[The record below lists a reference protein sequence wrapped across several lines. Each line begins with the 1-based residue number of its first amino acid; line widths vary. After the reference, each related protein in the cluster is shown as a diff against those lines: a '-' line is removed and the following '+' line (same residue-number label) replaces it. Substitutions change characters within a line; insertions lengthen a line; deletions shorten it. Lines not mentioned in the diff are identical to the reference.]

1 MVAEHGDAMAVGG
14 EAEAALPELGRWRKR
29 EHNLKEGEAE
39 LRARDCRP
47 RWRSRGE
54 LRRRVRGAAKGRAW
68 GRSALA
74 GREGS
79 AGGSER
85 AHRLQQ
91 V

>member
-1 MVAEHGDAMAVGG
+1 MAAEHGGAMAVGG

-29 EHNLKEGEAE
+29 EHNLKEGMAE
-39 LRARDCRP
+39 LWACDCRP

-54 LRRRVRGAAKGRAW
+54 LRRRVRGRGEWRSL
-68 GRSALA
+68 GLSALA
-74 GREGS
+74 ERKGS